1 MLGWMINYV
10 YEKSIKN
17 KVNRK
22 SVNQLLWQQIK
33 FIKVTIYKMVV
44 KFLTRNKKIKEN
56 GFEEARVVLN
66 VKRVVLNVKNL
77 LEYRQ
82 L

>member
-1 MLGWMINYV
+1 
-10 YEKSIKN
+10 
-17 KVNRK
+17 
-22 SVNQLLWQQIK
+22 
-33 FIKVTIYKMVV
+33 MVV
-44 KFLTRNKKIKEN
+44 NFLTRNKKIKEN

-66 VKRVVLNVKNL
+66 VKNL

>member
-1 MLGWMINYV
+1 
-10 YEKSIKN
+10 
-17 KVNRK
+17 
-22 SVNQLLWQQIK
+22 
-33 FIKVTIYKMVV
+33 MVV
-44 KFLTRNKKIKEN
+44 NFLTRNRKIKEN